1 MTFKPV
7 ARLFVTV
14 IVFAAVLT
22 PARAQYRGPD
32 RAPVRF
38 YADIGYVNLFAYP
51 KWLTIGPEVELRLGP
66 VFSLNPVAKLW
77 VRESRGAHLSVIPGA
92 TLNIH
97 IRRFVLGGGAV
108 FKVPDWDE
116 AAGGALVPQAQLG
129 YEAGPT
135 RLNLSFYYLSTT
147 KEVVVAFSFG
157 LRIGSGS
164 RRGGDD

>member
-1 MTFKPV
+1 MTRRPV
-7 ARLFVTV
+7 VLLFT
-14 IVFAAVLT
+14 IGILLAAELT
-22 PARAQYRGPD
+22 PAWAQYRGPD

-66 VFSLNPVAKLW
+66 FLSLNPDAMLW
-77 VRESRGAHLSVIPGA
+77 FRESRGAHLSVIPGA

-97 IRRFVLGGGAV
+97 IRRFVIGGGAS
-108 FKVPDWDE
+108 FKVADWDE
-116 AAGGALVPQAQLG
+116 AAGGTLVPKALLG

-135 RLNLSFYYLSTT
+135 RLTFSFYYLSTS
-147 KEVVVAFSFG
+147 KEVAAAFSFG
-157 LRIGSGS
+157 LRIGGGP